1 MDLLATE
8 KMLTMKMP
16 RIPPKHKKDVSHV
29 NFTKLMPPL
38 AVFQV
43 ENSVPDSP
51 SSLTEREDTTA
62 HLKQKN
68 ATTIANASHFVKDL
82 HEQRV
87 RSFAKPEEAEY
98 HTVNHA
104 QVIKYLLATVAT
116 IVLVAFA

>member
-1 MDLLATE
+1 MITMLKSSFGECSFALQFDLADVLIMAAILFVIAFTNFAAYVRDDHREAIE

-51 SSLTEREDTTA
+51 SSLTEANLITA
-62 HLKQKN
+62 PFFFLK
-68 ATTIANASHFVKDL
+68 
-82 HEQRV
+82 
-87 RSFAKPEEAEY
+87 
-98 HTVNHA
+98 
-104 QVIKYLLATVAT
+104 
-116 IVLVAFA
+116 